1 MFQKTTICAQCGTK
15 LHLGEI
21 LDNDIEHVGCVLP
34 RDFVYIE
41 PMNRLVMPSG
51 KTYYIDQAENVL
63 TREQYIKTH
72 NIDPEISIVKMR
84 PLTGM
89 YVGDKKK

>member
-1 MFQKTTICAQCGTK
+1 MFQKTTICPQCGTK
-15 LHLGEI
+15 IHLGKI
-21 LDNDIEHVGCVLP
+21 IDNDIEHVDGYFP

-41 PMNRLVMPSG
+41 PMQKLTMPSG
-51 KTYYIDQAENVL
+51 LNYYVDQTENVL

-72 NIDPEISIVKMR
+72 NIDPEISIAKMR

-89 YVGDKKK
+89 YVGDK